1 MERKTD
7 YKRLTASAC
16 AERILEIKNPIIF
29 IHVRP
34 DGDAVGSAAALSLIF
49 RQLGYDAPIKSADKI
64 PARLSFILER
74 TGTAVADT
82 VEGYTPVSIDT
93 ASVSQLGALYDEEN
107 LPALMI
113 DHHAVG
119 EQYADGYI
127 TPDASSAA
135 EALFDIAH
143 ELESMGKIKF
153 SNDIAYAIYTAM
165 SSDTGCFAYSNATPK
180 THRYAAMLIEH
191 GIDAADINQKL
202 FHSKTKEQI
211 KAEGY
216 ISTKLRLALDG
227 RISYATLSYK
237 ELKSLDLE
245 AEHFDTAI
253 DVARSVFG
261 AEIAF
266 VIKETEPGKY
276 KASLRSTGADVS
288 KVAAKFGG
296 GGHVRAAGC
305 SPEADSI
312 KEACEIIISEASAAL
327 QKEEPLK

>member
-1 MERKTD
+1 MERNTN
-7 YKRLTASAC
+7 YKRLNARVC

-49 RQLGYDAPIKSADKI
+49 RQLGYSAPIKSADKI
-64 PARLSFILER
+64 PARLSFILEK
-74 TGTAVADT
+74 TDTSVADT

-93 ASVSQLGALYDEEN
+93 ASASQLGTLYDENN
-107 LPALMI
+107 LPVLMI

-127 TPDASSAA
+127 APDASSAA
-135 EALFDIAH
+135 EALFDITY

-153 SNDIAYAIYTAM
+153 SSDIAYAIYTAM

-180 THRYAAMLIEH
+180 THRYAAMLIEQ
-191 GIDAADINQKL
+191 GIDAADINQRL

-216 ISTKLRLALDG
+216 ISTKLRVALGG

-237 ELKSLDLE
+237 ELKSLNLE

-288 KVAAKFGG
+288 KIAMKFGG

-305 SPEADSI
+305 SPKAKSI
-312 KEACEIIISEASAAL
+312 KEASEIIISEISNIL
-327 QKEEPLK
+327 LKEINKK